1 MNTLEYEPRTAEYMA
16 RLWSEACLRDHS
28 ARVYYA
34 ADDEARAPYIAELTR
49 VNWAFYDIRR
59 TNVTAE
65 EAREVNR
72 RIDAISRPVAKA
84 ALAAEEARLR
94 RLARPG
100 GLFYFSINFDGV
112 TALEPQ
118 IDAHLDDEI
127 MRLYHRSMD
136 ERVTGG
142 RVSGDSRAAISST
155 ASPASVVNTLP
166 TALTNI
172 GFPCPWL

>member
-1 MNTLEYEPRTAEYMA
+1 MNTLEYEPRTAEYLA

-49 VNWAFYDIRR
+49 ANWAFYDVRV
-59 TNVTAE
+59 TGVTAE

-94 RLARPG
+94 RLA
-100 GLFYFSINFDGV
+100 LAAEAY
-112 TALEPQ
+112 TL
-118 IDAHLDDEI
+118 AHLCG
-127 MRLYHRSMD
+127 RGKYVLT
-136 ERVTGG
+136 VG
-142 RVSGDSRAAISST
+142 RVFGRAA
-155 ASPASVVNTLP
+155 
-166 TALTNI
+166 
-172 GFPCPWL
+172 

>member
-1 MNTLEYEPRTAEYMA
+1 MNTLEYEPRTAEYLA

-94 RLARPG
+94 RLA
-100 GLFYFSINFDGV
+100 LAAEAY
-112 TALEPQ
+112 TL
-118 IDAHLDDEI
+118 AHLRGRGKY
-127 MRLYHRSMD
+127 MMM
-136 ERVTGG
+136 VG
-142 RVSGDSRAAISST
+142 RVFGRAA
-155 ASPASVVNTLP
+155 
-166 TALTNI
+166 
-172 GFPCPWL
+172 